1 MRNQLL
7 EVLSEEYVIAAR
19 ARGLP
24 ERRVVLKHALRNALI
39 PIVTL
44 YGLALPFLLRGAV
57 LIEKIFAWPGM
68 GSLAVEAIA
77 ARDYPIILATGM
89 MAAVLVV
96 LGNLLADISYA
107 LVDPRVSFDGT
118 RKA

>member
-1 MRNQLL
+1 MG
-7 EVLSEEYVIAAR
+7 SEFVKFARIKGVPEDTVIW
-19 ARGLP
+19 
-24 ERRVVLKHALRNALI
+24 KHALRNALI

-44 YGLALPFLLRGAV
+44 YGLALPFLLGGAV

-118 RKA
+118 RRA